1 MARVRRAFGWML
13 IGLLLLVVVIGALG
27 LALVQSQPGHDFL
40 LRTAVRQLTGY
51 IDGRV
56 EVGAIRSDGI
66 LRGFSL
72 HDISIHGLDGRPF
85 AEIDSLQLRY
95 SARDLL
101 ARELVLV
108 PVRVW
113 RPRITIETLPPDSVS
128 NVVRIFASDPGEPD
142 EAAPSEHPDEAVG
155 AAFRLALRGVEV
167 YDGTFTLRLPL
178 SGDGIPGGV
187 TEVLSEGAEPLQL
200 LRFTRIDARIADA
213 DILNPERAGQRIQFD
228 RLSLVGE
235 VLGDPFELA
244 DFRGEVESTPGQ
256 VLVSADRLWFPG
268 TEAAGTLRLDLSDP
282 DDFGL
287 EVALEV
293 PVLDLAD
300 FRWLEPRLP
309 DGSGRLDLDLVMEG
323 GETRLRVEDMDVRS
337 GENRIRGSGG
347 LDLGRDPDD
356 FRVAATRVELL
367 PFDLSALEDWLP
379 EPLPVEGRFT
389 GLVEVS
395 GYLRALAVEGD
406 LVGEVPG
413 SGFAPLAAR
422 FAGTA
427 HLGEDLGVTDLILSL
442 DDLDYAG
449 LGAWVPDLAV
459 TGTGRVELLASG
471 SRASG
476 FDIRGEVDHRALGE
490 VDQWSRLRV
499 EGTVREEGEDLRLD
513 LATRLEPLSLDGI
526 DRSFEFELPV
536 TGELSGAVSLQG
548 LLSAL
553 TVDLDVETPAGRI
566 LATGE
571 FDARD
576 PVAGYRV
583 EGSVEDFRL
592 SALVAEVPDSTIVS
606 GRFLVDASG
615 IDLESVS
622 GSAEVEFLDSW
633 LAAIPVDRLAVRLL
647 ASGGRLRVE
656 ELDLTSPVLILTGT
670 GELPLR
676 EGEPEG
682 EIRVEW
688 DASSLTALRPIL
700 FGDDPIA
707 SDTLTSLERQILVA
721 QGVDPDTLGL
731 TTQIDLDGRM
741 EGEATL
747 RGTVGNLRAD
757 GTITFEDVV
766 YGGFALGQAGGTVS
780 ASLRDGELDA
790 VAVVAT
796 LDDLTLDG
804 FEFEQGEARVEYGRG
819 EGAFGVSLRSG
830 DGEVYMGQGTFA
842 LDSLGFDVQL
852 AEMSVDLG
860 DVVWALEGPVAIR
873 VADSSARI
881 DGLRIAR
888 PGIVDGDV
896 VRIEVDGIIDLDGE
910 SDLVVRA
917 DGVDLDRVAI
927 IAQTDLLPSGVLSLE
942 LRVHGPATAPLIDGE
957 FGVAEFGFNGTSLSM
972 VSGTLDYAN
981 RRMEVRVTGMLDGET
996 LLVVDGMIPVDLAFG
1011 EVETRFPAEE
1021 IDLLVSVEELPAA
1034 TVLAFLDMIEDVRG
1048 SLDGEV
1054 RFRGRPDDLRP
1065 SGEIVLRGGSG
1076 LLSEI
1081 GIRLTGIDADFT
1093 LREDGTLEIAGVVQS
1108 RGSARVS
1115 GTLDLSD
1122 LSNPGFDL
1130 SVNAAGFQAVD
1141 RRDLAAR
1148 IGGEIVLLGSMN
1160 APRVEGVV
1168 RVEQGELF
1176 LEEFARTAEVIDLSD
1191 PAFFDVVDTSFVA
1204 VRPAVEAAQNPFI
1217 QNLRVD
1223 VDLSLQRDFWLRSR
1237 EINVEIA
1244 GDLAVL
1250 FERSEREILLVGT
1263 LEPLRG
1269 TYSTFGRQFQ
1279 VDGGSVDF
1287 AGTPGVNPTLNIN
1300 AVTRLRRE
1308 GGEPLTIFAH
1318 VGGTLMAPR
1327 VNLTTDSQPP
1337 IAESDLISYLLFG
1350 RPSYALASAET
1361 TTLQGAVGAGV
1372 SRMTGTIASQLGS
1385 VVGRQ
1390 IGLDYFSIT
1399 QGDDPGGIGSAAGLS
1414 GSFVQTQIEVGQY
1427 LGPNLFLA
1435 VVLRPLGG
1443 LQGGGQAQLP
1453 GARIEWR
1460 FTDAWSM
1467 EGFVED
1473 RFAREGASGFGELGL
1488 RLSKIFGLFLYRDWG
1503 Y

>member
-1 MARVRRAFGWML
+1 MARVRRAFGWMIL
-13 IGLLLLVVVIGALG
+13 GLAFLALVVGALG

-40 LRTAVRQLTGY
+40 LRTAVRQLAGY
-51 IDGRV
+51 VDGQV
-56 EVGAIRSDGI
+56 QVGAIRSDGI
-66 LRGFSL
+66 LRGSSL
-72 HDISIHGLDGRPF
+72 HHISIHDMGGRPF

-113 RPRITIETLPPDSVS
+113 QPRITIETLAPDSVS
-128 NVVRIFASDPGEPD
+128 NVVRIFAPDSGESD
-142 EAAPSEHPDEAVG
+142 EASPPDDSGEAAG
-155 AAFRLALRGVEV
+155 AAIRLALRGVEV
-167 YDGTFTLRLPL
+167 YDGTLTLRLPL
-178 SGDGIPGGV
+178 AGEGIPGGV
-187 TEVLSEGAEPLQL
+187 TEVLSEGAAPLQL
-200 LRFTRIDARIADA
+200 LRFSRVDARISEADL
-213 DILNPERAGQRIQFD
+213 LNPDRAGQRIQFD

-244 DFRGEVESTPGQ
+244 DFRGDLESTPGQ
-256 VLVSADRLWFPG
+256 VLISADRFWFPG
-268 TEAAGTLRLDLSDP
+268 TEAAGSLRIDLSDP
-282 DDFGL
+282 EGFGL

-309 DGSGRLDLDLVMEG
+309 DGGGRLDLGLVMEG
-323 GETRLRVEDMDVRS
+323 GETRLRVEDMDLRS

-347 LDLGRDPDD
+347 FDLGEETGE
-356 FRVAATRVELL
+356 FRIAETRVELL
-367 PFDLSALEDWLP
+367 PFDLAALDAWLP
-379 EPLPVEGRFT
+379 EPLPVQGRFT
-389 GLVEVS
+389 GQVAAS
-395 GYLRALAVEGD
+395 GLLRALTIEGE
-406 LVGEVPG
+406 LAGEVPG
-413 SGFAPLAAR
+413 SGFAPLTAR
-422 FAGTA
+422 FSGTA
-427 HLGEDLGVTDLILSL
+427 HIDADPGVTALALTL
-442 DDLDYAG
+442 DDLDYEG
-449 LGAWVPDLAV
+449 IRAWVPDVAI

-471 SRASG
+471 SRATG
-476 FDIRGEVDHRALGE
+476 FDVQAEVDHRALGE
-490 VDQWSRLRV
+490 ADWWSRLRV
-499 EGTVREEGEDLRLD
+499 EGTVIEEGEDLRLA
-513 LATRLEPLSLDGI
+513 LGTRMELLSLDGI
-526 DRSFEFELPV
+526 AQSFDVDLPV
-536 TGELSGAVSLQG
+536 TGDISGTVSLEG

-553 TVDLDVETPAGRI
+553 AVGLDLGTPAGRI
-566 LATGE
+566 VATGLV
-571 FDARD
+571 DARD
-576 PVAGYRV
+576 PIAGYRV

-592 SALVAEVPDSTIVS
+592 RALLADIPDSTIVS
-606 GRFLVDASG
+606 GRFLVDGSG
-615 IDLESVS
+615 LDLESVS
-622 GSAEVEFLDSW
+622 GSAEIELLDSW
-633 LAAIPVDRLAVRLL
+633 VAALPVDRLAIRLL

-656 ELDLTSPVLILTGT
+656 ELDLTSPVLVLTGS

-676 EGEPEG
+676 EDGAEG

-688 DASSLTALRPIL
+688 DASSLTALRPVL

-731 TTQIDLDGRM
+731 TAQIDLDGQMR
-741 EGEATL
+741 GEATL
-747 RGTVGNLRAD
+747 RGTVGDLRAN
-757 GTITFEDVV
+757 GTITFEDVF
-766 YGGFALGQAGGTVS
+766 YGDFALAEGGGTVS
-780 ASLRDGELDA
+780 ATLRDGELDS
-790 VAVVAT
+790 VEVVAT
-796 LDDLTLDG
+796 LGDLTLDG
-804 FEFEQGEARVEYGRG
+804 FEFERGEARVAYGRG
-819 EGAFGVSLRSG
+819 EGAFGVELLSG
-830 DGEVYMGQGTFA
+830 DGEVYSGQGTFA
-842 LDSLGFDVQL
+842 VDSLGVDVQL
-852 AEMSVDLG
+852 AEMSLDLG
-860 DVVWALEGPVAIR
+860 DVMWALEEPTTIR
-873 VADSSARI
+873 VAGASVQVE
-881 DGLRIAR
+881 GLTIAR
-888 PGIVDGDV
+888 PGLVEGDF
-896 VRIEVDGIIDLDGE
+896 VRIEAAGILDLEGD
-910 SDLVVRA
+910 SDLMVRA
-917 DGVDLDRVAI
+917 DGVDLDRVAA
-927 IAQTDLLPSGVLSLE
+927 IAQTGALPSGILSLE
-942 LRVHGPATAPLIDGE
+942 FRAHGPATAPLIEGHFEVTD
-957 FGVAEFGFNGTSLSM
+957 FGFNGTSLSM
-972 VSGTLDYAN
+972 VSGTLDYSD
-981 RRMEVRVTGMLDGET
+981 RRMDVGLTGMLDGET
-996 LLVVDGMIPVDLAFG
+996 LLVVDGVIPVDLAFG
-1011 EVETRFPAEE
+1011 EVETRFPPEE
-1021 IDLLVSVEELPAA
+1021 IDLLVSVEDLPAA
-1034 TVLAFLDMIEDVRG
+1034 TVASLLEMIEDVRG
-1048 SLDGEV
+1048 FLDGEV
-1054 RFRGRPDDLRP
+1054 RFRGRLDDMRP
-1065 SGEIVLRGGSG
+1065 SGAIVLRGGSG
-1076 LLSEI
+1076 LLPEI
-1081 GIRLTGIDADFT
+1081 GIRLTGIEADFT

-1108 RGSARVS
+1108 RGTARVS

-1141 RRDLAAR
+1141 RRDLSAR
-1148 IGGEIVLLGSMN
+1148 IGGEVVLLGSMN
-1160 APRVEGVV
+1160 APQIGGVV

-1223 VDLSLQRDFWLRSR
+1223 VDLSLQREFWLRSG
-1237 EINVEIA
+1237 EINVEIV

-1279 VDGGSVDF
+1279 VEGGSVDF
-1287 AGTPGVNPTLNIN
+1287 AGTPGVNPTLNIS

-1318 VGGTLMAPR
+1318 VGGTLMGPR

-1399 QGDDPGGIGSAAGLS
+1399 QGEDPGGIGSAAGLS

-1488 RLSKIFGLFLYRDWG
+1488 RLSKIFGVFLYRDWG

>member
-13 IGLLLLVVVIGALG
+13 IGLAVLAVAIGALA
-27 LALVQSQPGHDFL
+27 LALAQSQPGHDFL

-72 HDISIHGLDGRPF
+72 HDISIHDMDGRPF

-113 RPRITIETLPPDSVS
+113 RPRITIETLEPDSVS
-128 NVVRIFASDPGEPD
+128 NVVRIFGTDSEEPAG
-142 EAAPSEHPDEAVG
+142 AAPSEDSDEPAG

-167 YDGTFTLRLPL
+167 HDGTFTLRLPL
-178 SGDGIPGGV
+178 SGEGIPGGV
-187 TEVLSEGAEPLQL
+187 TEVLAEGGAPLQL
-200 LRFTRIDARIADA
+200 LHFSRIDARITEADL
-213 DILNPERAGQRIQFD
+213 LNPERAGQRIRFD
-228 RLSLVGE
+228 RLSLVAE

-244 DFRGEVESTPGQ
+244 DFRGEVESTAGQ
-256 VLVSADRLWFPG
+256 VLISADRLWFPG
-268 TEAAGTLRLDLSDP
+268 TEAAGSVRIDLSDP
-282 DDFGL
+282 EAFGL
-287 EVALEV
+287 ELALEV

-309 DGSGRLDLDLVMEG
+309 IGGGRLDLALVMEG
-323 GETRLRVEDMDVRS
+323 GETRVRVEEMDVRS

-347 LDLGRDPDD
+347 FDLGGEPSELRIA
-356 FRVAATRVELL
+356 VTRVELL
-367 PFDLSALEDWLP
+367 PFNLSALDDWLP
-379 EPLPVEGRFT
+379 EPLPMAGQFT
-389 GLVEVS
+389 GQVQVS
-395 GYLRALAVEGD
+395 GPLRSLTVSGE
-406 LVGEVPG
+406 LTGEVPG
-413 SGFAPLAAR
+413 SGLAPLTTR
-422 FAGTA
+422 FSGTA
-427 HLGEDLGVTDLILSL
+427 HLGDDPGVTGLALAM
-442 DDLDYAG
+442 DDLDYGG

-459 TGTGRVELLASG
+459 SGTGRVQLLVSG

-476 FDIRGEVDHRALGE
+476 FGVQAEVDHRAPGE
-490 VDQWSRLRV
+490 VDRWSRLQV
-499 EGTVREEGEDLRLD
+499 EGTVSEEGEDLRLA
-513 LATRLEPLSLDGI
+513 LETRLEPLSLDGI
-526 DRSFEFELPV
+526 DLSFDFDLPV
-536 TGELSGAVSLQG
+536 TGDLSGTVSLVG

-553 TVDLDVETPAGRI
+553 AVGMDIETPAGRI
-566 LATGE
+566 LATGLL
-571 FDARD
+571 DARD
-576 PVAGYRV
+576 PIAGYRV

-592 SALVAEVPDSTIVS
+592 SSLLADIPDSTIVS
-606 GRFLVDASG
+606 GRFVVDASG
-615 IDLESVS
+615 VDLESVS
-622 GSAEVEFLDSW
+622 GSAEIEFLDSW
-633 LAAIPVDRLAVRLL
+633 IAAIPVDRLAVRLL
-647 ASGGRLRVE
+647 AEGGRLRVE
-656 ELDLTSPVLILTGT
+656 ELDLTSPVIVLTGT

-682 EIRVEW
+682 EIRLEW

-707 SDTLTSLERQILVA
+707 SDTLTSLERQILVT

-731 TTQIDLDGRM
+731 AAQIDLDGRM
-741 EGEATL
+741 QGEATL
-747 RGTVGNLRAD
+747 RGTVGNLQAD
-757 GTITFEDVV
+757 GTMAFEDVV

-790 VAVVAT
+790 VEVVAT
-796 LDDLTLDG
+796 MAGLTLDG
-804 FEFEQGEARVEYGRG
+804 FEFEQGEARVDYGRG
-819 EGAFGVSLRSG
+819 AGAFGVNLRSG
-830 DGEVYMGQGTFA
+830 EGEVYIGQGTFA
-842 LDSLGFDVQL
+842 LDSLGFDVRL
-852 AEMSVDLG
+852 AEISLDLG
-860 DVVWALEGPVAIR
+860 DVLWALEEPAAIR
-873 VADSSARI
+873 VAGSSVRI

-888 PGIVDGDV
+888 PAVVDGDL
-896 VRIEVDGIIDLDGE
+896 VRFEVDGILDLDGD

-917 DGVDLDRVAI
+917 DGIDLDRVAA
-927 IAQTDLLPSGVLSLE
+927 IAQTDALPSGVLSLE
-942 LRVHGPATAPLIDGE
+942 FRVRGPATAPLIEGE
-957 FGVAEFGFNGTSLSM
+957 FGVADFGFNGTSLSM
-972 VSGTLDYAN
+972 VSGTLDYSD
-981 RRMEVRVTGMLDGET
+981 RRMDVRLTGTLDGET
-996 LLVVDGMIPVDLAFG
+996 LLVVDGVIPVDLAFG

-1034 TVLAFLDMIEDVRG
+1034 TVVAFLDVLEDVRG
-1048 SLDGEV
+1048 VLDGEV

-1081 GIRLTGIDADFT
+1081 GIRLTGIDADFS
-1093 LREDGTLEIAGVVQS
+1093 LREDGTLEIDGVVQS
-1108 RGSARVS
+1108 RGRARVS

-1130 SVNAAGFQAVD
+1130 SVNASGFQAVD

-1148 IGGEIVLLGSMN
+1148 IGGEVVLLGSMN

-1176 LEEFARTAEVIDLSD
+1176 LEEFARSAEVIDLTD

-1263 LEPLRG
+1263 LEPVRG

-1279 VDGGSVDF
+1279 VEGGSVDF

-1318 VGGTLMAPR
+1318 VGGTLMGPR
-1327 VNLTTDSQPP
+1327 VNLSTDSQPP

-1460 FTDAWSM
+1460 FSDAWSM